1 MVTVASLSAIQV
13 LELIHPALALLFAL
27 SFLTVWIF
35 DRRRV
40 HLVLFFLGLCAYAS
54 AIISQILVLPADPGF
69 NAMISAA
76 LYVVSTLLI
85 GEGILR
91 RSGLRLGSAI
101 HAGAAVL
108 MLGLVHYL
116 HYVQGGMTGWLGVLD
131 CAVGLVL
138 LSVAMRL
145 WRLAAGP
152 LIDRL
157 LFWVLLC
164 FALHFFPRAFLSV
177 RSAVRGATDA
187 VPWALFDF
195 SMVILGGIMIMTL
208 LATAVVDVID
218 DIRRDRDTDPLTGLL
233 NRRGFEERATRIASK
248 ADQRP
253 VSLILCDIDNFK
265 SVNDTYGHAAG
276 DAVLSELGGILRQI
290 TRDGDIAGRIGGEE
304 FAILLPRCD
313 AAGAFRFAE
322 RLRTTL
328 MLADFSAIPA
338 VRRVTAS
345 LGIAQRHPREPLWDL
360 VSRADAQ
367 LYVAKHAGKNCV
379 FVDDSAGRT
388 TAPAEPRV
396 LPKPANGGVLIRFRK
411 PGQSRA

>member
-1 MVTVASLSAIQV
+1 
-13 LELIHPALALLFAL
+13 
-27 SFLTVWIF
+27 
-35 DRRRV
+35 
-40 HLVLFFLGLCAYAS
+40 
-54 AIISQILVLPADPGF
+54 
-69 NAMISAA
+69 
-76 LYVVSTLLI
+76 
-85 GEGILR
+85 
-91 RSGLRLGSAI
+91 
-101 HAGAAVL
+101 
-108 MLGLVHYL
+108 
-116 HYVQGGMTGWLGVLD
+116 
-131 CAVGLVL
+131 
-138 LSVAMRL
+138 
-145 WRLAAGP
+145 
-152 LIDRL
+152 
-157 LFWVLLC
+157 
-164 FALHFFPRAFLSV
+164 
-177 RSAVRGATDA
+177 
-187 VPWALFDF
+187 
-195 SMVILGGIMIMTL
+195 
-208 LATAVVDVID
+208 
-218 DIRRDRDTDPLTGLL
+218 L